1 MNPYNILLS
10 NILPIFAEDAHEMV
24 VRIFELV
31 KERGQEIDVEDGFD
45 LYRQLASIRRL
56 FAEALPEYAL
66 CPFFCLHANFAARR
80 SPSMWRSF
88 SRASSGNGSG

>member
-24 VRIFELV
+24 ARIFELA
-31 KERGQEIDVEDGFD
+31 KERGQEIDVQDGFD

-56 FAEALPEYAL
+56 FAEALPEYGFL
-66 CPFFCLHANFAARR
+66 DLFAWLTPAAPR
-80 SPSMWRSF
+80 SPSTWRSF
-88 SRASSGNGSG
+88 SRASSGSGLE